1 MPILEREIG
10 AKLSEIRLDYPPL
23 NKEVIQDVRNLWE
36 DPSIQE
42 TYLWKCAA
50 SSWLCRVLHGES
62 GPISWSRLRTN
73 KGAHRRGRAWP
84 NWRLFH
90 GEGKLG
96 QRHATTRV
104 ATVRGHHHLIKC
116 PLTMARCCS
125 FPLHC
130 HWRNYSCRF
139 KPLWSSPVIWQWYQH
154 INSFSS
160 SSVHSIQLS
169 VQVVHQWSSLLKG
182 ILFVSDLELLMCWQ
196 NMISR
201 NWTSPIHQRI
211 YSICQR
217 DDDIYA
223 YCFLIKNL
231 RGTPHRALIQGTPN
245 VIYDQRKNFCMDS
258 MKPRSIFR
266 TRERADY
273 RSVFRRRKTAV
284 VQLFSRLSMLCAQFK
299 FEPSYF
305 IFFVVDSLLPIS
317 VH

>member
-169 VQVVHQWSSLLKG
+169 VQELNLTHSSTNLFHLSKRWWHLCLLFPDKK
-182 ILFVSDLELLMCWQ
+182 S
-196 NMISR
+196 SR
-201 NWTSPIHQRI
+201 
-211 YSICQR
+211 
-217 DDDIYA
+217 YA
-223 YCFLIKNL
+223 S
-231 RGTPHRALIQGTPN
+231 QGTDSR
-245 VIYDQRKNFCMDS
+245 YTQRHLWS
-258 MKPRSIFR
+258 
-266 TRERADY
+266 EE
-273 RSVFRRRKTAV
+273 
-284 VQLFSRLSMLCAQFK
+284 K
-299 FEPSYF
+299 FLYGLHETEEVCNYY
-305 IFFVVDSLLPIS
+305 IS
-317 VH
+317 

>member
-1 MPILEREIG
+1 
-10 AKLSEIRLDYPPL
+10 
-23 NKEVIQDVRNLWE
+23 
-36 DPSIQE
+36 
-42 TYLWKCAA
+42 
-50 SSWLCRVLHGES
+50 
-62 GPISWSRLRTN
+62 
-73 KGAHRRGRAWP
+73 
-84 NWRLFH
+84 
-90 GEGKLG
+90 
-96 QRHATTRV
+96 
-104 ATVRGHHHLIKC
+104 
-116 PLTMARCCS
+116 MARCCS